1 MVESRVPFNGKER
14 DDMLIGLMPHI
25 AEGLE
30 QALHG
35 EGKVGDVP
43 DLDASLFGPLGR
55 ERGTSF
61 ALVFRTPE
69 SADAFA
75 KAKRRIA
82 VDGKEFEPFQDLS
95 STLGKPVVLMIECL
109 PGK

>member
-1 MVESRVPFNGKER
+1 
-14 DDMLIGLMPHI
+14 MLIGLMPHI

-35 EGKVGDVP
+35 EGKIGDVP

-61 ALVFRTPE
+61 ALIFRTPE
-69 SADAFA
+69 SADAFL

-82 VDGKEFEPFQDLS
+82 VDGKEFEPLQDLS
-95 STLGKPVVLMIECL
+95 PTLGKPIMLMIECFSD
-109 PGK
+109 K